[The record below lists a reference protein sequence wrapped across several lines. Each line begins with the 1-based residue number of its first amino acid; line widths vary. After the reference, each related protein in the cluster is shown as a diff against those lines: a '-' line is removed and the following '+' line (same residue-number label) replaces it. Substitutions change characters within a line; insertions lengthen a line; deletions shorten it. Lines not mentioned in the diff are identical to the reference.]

1 MFDWFTVAAQLL
13 NFLVLIW
20 LLKRF
25 LYQPILNALDARE
38 RKISAELAAAAQT
51 MQKAQIERDEFQ
63 RKNQEFAQQ
72 RAELFKAATE
82 EVKVERQRLLHE
94 ARQEADNLRAK
105 RQEALRSEQQS
116 LCTAISRR
124 TQQEVFAIARKTLGD
139 LADANL
145 ENQMVAVFIQQLQ
158 QCDNDTQQLLM
169 EIKNS
174 TAPLQVRTAFELSAA
189 QKTEIELTIQNIF
202 TLTIPIQ
209 FEIAPDLLGGIELR
223 SDGQKISWSIAD
235 YLVTL
240 EKNLNALLQPR
251 VETKS
256 QPEPKP
262 ESAPR
267 ADEHDRT

>member
-1 MFDWFTVAAQLL
+1 MFDWFTVGAQLL

-38 RKISAELAAAAQT
+38 RKISAELAAADQKMLEAQT
-51 MQKAQIERDEFQ
+51 EREEFQ

-82 EVKVERQRLLHE
+82 EVKAERQRLLHE
-94 ARQEADNLRAK
+94 ARQEADSLRAK
-105 RQEALRSEQQS
+105 RQEALQSEQQS

-124 TQQEVFAIARKTLGD
+124 TQQEVFAIARKALGD

-145 ENQMVAVFIQQLQ
+145 EQQIVAAFIQTLQ
-158 QCDNDTQQLLM
+158 QSDNGTQQLLM
-169 EIKNS
+169 AIKNS
-174 TAPLQVRTAFELSAA
+174 TAPLQVRTTFELSAP
-189 QKTEIELTIQNIF
+189 QKTEIEQAVQTILAVTVQ
-202 TLTIPIQ
+202 LQ
-209 FEIAPDLLGGIELR
+209 FETAADLIGGIELR

-235 YLVTL
+235 YLLTL
-240 EKNLNALLQPR
+240 EKYLNALLQPH
-251 VETKS
+251 VESKA

-262 ESAPR
+262 ESAPKS
-267 ADEHDRT
+267 